1 MTCLSLTV
9 IICTYTYIMI
19 IMMIIIII
27 FIIIIIYSY
36 NMRILHPFEITL
48 KNDHHFAGKVTG
60 RIHHNLYQSC
70 RKAVP
75 Y

>member
-19 IMMIIIII
+19 IMIIIII

>member
-1 MTCLSLTV
+1 
-9 IICTYTYIMI
+9 
-19 IMMIIIII
+19 MIIIFFF

>member
-9 IICTYTYIMI
+9 IICTYTYIII
-19 IMMIIIII
+19 IM
-27 FIIIIIYSY
+27 IIIIIYSY